1 MKDYKKITPFFTD
14 HRGEMSY
21 IIDGEAEI
29 NSILFITCNKGAIRA
44 NHYHK
49 KSSHYS
55 YLIKG
60 SMEYSW
66 YDVGVTLPVSRQE
79 GKKIKKIIVKAGD
92 LIFTP
97 PMVAHAMRFLED
109 SSFLTF
115 DTKQRGKGKYE
126 GDLIRV
132 KVI

>member
-1 MKDYKKITPFFTD
+1 MKHLHKKITPFFTD
-14 HRGEMSY
+14 ERGEMSY
-21 IIDGEAEI
+21 LIDGDVKI
-29 NSILFITCNKGAIRA
+29 NSILFITCNKGAVRA

-55 YLIKG
+55 YLVKG

-66 YDVGVTLPVSRQE
+66 YEVGKKD
-79 GKKIKKIIVKAGD
+79 KKIKKIIVKAGD

-97 PMVAHAMRFLED
+97 SKVAHAMRFLED
-109 SSFLTF
+109 SAFITF
-115 DTKQRGKGKYE
+115 DTKPRGKGKYE
-126 GDLIRV
+126 EDLIRV